1 MNALPRLTQL
11 GGDLVGTAPWRRR
24 LILARPFAYLVA
36 YAVTAGTGHWVAAL
50 APLFLLVVAVVST
63 MHDVVH
69 GVLGLRRRGTDL
81 ALLALGGLVL
91 VSGHAYRRTH
101 QHHHRVFPDESDP
114 EGTAAFG
121 GPLRALA
128 DGPVHIARIWWWAF
142 SRARRGRTRAWL
154 LAEAAVALAQLPAAV
169 LLRGVA
175 PAYSVY
181 VALVLVGGWLYP
193 LLTVH
198 LPHRHFGATAELQAH
213 TLRGRLVPPL
223 LLEQTYHLEHHLYP
237 RVPSHKLPR
246 LARRLEPLLRER
258 GVVPVRVP

>member
-1 MNALPRLTQL
+1 MDGLPPLAQL
-11 GGDLVGTAPWRRR
+11 GNDLVGTSRRRRR
-24 LILARPFAYLVA
+24 LILARPFVYLLA
-36 YAVTAGTGHWVAAL
+36 YALAAGTRHWILAL
-50 APLFLLVVAVVST
+50 AALFLLVVAVVST

-81 ALLALGGLVL
+81 ALFGLGALVL

-114 EGTAAFG
+114 EGIAAHW

-128 DGPVHIARIWWWAF
+128 DGPVHVARIWWWTL
-142 SRARRGRTRAWL
+142 SRTRRPRARAWL
-154 LAEAAVALAQLPAAV
+154 IAEAAVAVALPVAALLLRHAAPAFTLYV
-169 LLRGVA
+169 LL
-175 PAYSVY
+175 
-181 VALVLVGGWLYP
+181 VLTGGWLYP

-198 LPHRHFGATAELQAH
+198 LPHRHFGATPELQAH
-213 TLRGRLVPPL
+213 TLRGRLLPPL

-237 RVPSHKLPR
+237 RVPSHKLPC
-246 LARRLEPLLRER
+246 LARRLEPALRQR

>member
-1 MNALPRLTQL
+1 MDPLPPLADL
-11 GGDLVGTAPWRRR
+11 GAELVGTSRRR
-24 LILARPFAYLVA
+24 RILILARLFAYLA
-36 YAVTAGTGHWVAAL
+36 GYAVSAGTGHWVIAL
-50 APLFLLVVAVVST
+50 ATLFLLVVAVVST

-81 ALLALGGLVL
+81 ALFGLGALVL

-114 EGTAAFG
+114 EGVAARW

-128 DGPVHIARIWWWAF
+128 DGPVHIARIWWWAM
-142 SRARRGRTRAWL
+142 SRTRRRSARGWL
-154 LAEAAVALAQLPAAV
+154 AAEAVVAVTLPVAAV
-169 LLRGVA
+169 LLRDVA
-175 PAYSVY
+175 PAFSLY
-181 VALVLVGGWLYP
+181 VLLVLTGGWLYP
-193 LLTVH
+193 LMTVH
-198 LPHRHFGATAELQAH
+198 LPHRHFGATPELQAH

-246 LARRLEPLLRER
+246 LARRIEPLLRAR
-258 GVVPVRVP
+258 GVEPVRVP

>member
-1 MNALPRLTQL
+1 MDALPRLADL
-11 GGDLVGTAPWRRR
+11 GDDLVGTSPLRRA
-24 LILARPFAYLVA
+24 LILARPSAYLGA
-36 YAVTAGTGHWVAAL
+36 YAVAGATGHWVVAL
-50 APLFLLVVAVVST
+50 AALFLLVVAVVST

-69 GVLGLRRRGTDL
+69 GVLGLRRRGTDV
-81 ALLALGGLVL
+81 ALFLLGALVL

-101 QHHHRVFPDESDP
+101 QHHHRVFPDETDP
-114 EGTAAFG
+114 EGSAAFV

-128 DGPVHIARIWWWAF
+128 DGPVHIARIWWWAL
-142 SRARRGRTRAWL
+142 SRTRRRGPRAWIA
-154 LAEAAVALAQLPAAV
+154 AEGAVAVAQLAAAL
-169 LLRGVA
+169 LLRHAA
-175 PAYSVY
+175 PAYSLY
-181 VALVLVGGWLYP
+181 VLLVLTGGWLYP

-198 LPHRHFGATAELQAH
+198 LPHRHFGERPELQAH

-246 LARRLEPLLRER
+246 LARRLEPVLRAR

>member
-1 MNALPRLTQL
+1 MDGLPPLADL
-11 GGDLVGTAPWRRR
+11 GPDLVGTMRVRRR
-24 LILARPFAYLVA
+24 LILARPFAYLATYGVA
-36 YAVTAGTGHWVAAL
+36 AQTGHWLVAL
-50 APLFLLVVAVVST
+50 AALFLLVVAVVST

-81 ALLALGGLVL
+81 ALLGLGALVL

-114 EGTAAFG
+114 EGIAARW

-128 DGPVHIARIWWWAF
+128 DGPVHVWRIWWWTF
-142 SRARRGRTRAWL
+142 SRTRRRRMRAWL
-154 LAEAAVALAQLPAAV
+154 LLEGAVASALPVAALLLRDRAPAFSLYV
-169 LLRGVA
+169 LL
-175 PAYSVY
+175 
-181 VALVLVGGWLYP
+181 VLTGGWLYP
-193 LLTVH
+193 LLT
-198 LPHRHFGATAELQAH
+198 
-213 TLRGRLVPPL
+213 GRLVPPL

-246 LARRLEPLLRER
+246 LARRLEPALRAR

>member
-24 LILARPFAYLVA
+24 LILARPLAYLVA
-36 YAVTAGTGHWVAAL
+36 YVVAAGTGHWVAAL

-69 GVLGLRRRGTDL
+69 GRLGLRRRGTDV

-121 GPLRALA
+121 GPLRGLGGGA
-128 DGPVHIARIWWWAF
+128 GPSAR
-142 SRARRGRTRAWL
+142 
-154 LAEAAVALAQLPAAV
+154 V
-169 LLRGVA
+169 
-175 PAYSVY
+175 
-181 VALVLVGGWLYP
+181 
-193 LLTVH
+193 
-198 LPHRHFGATAELQAH
+198 
-213 TLRGRLVPPL
+213 
-223 LLEQTYHLEHHLYP
+223 
-237 RVPSHKLPR
+237 
-246 LARRLEPLLRER
+246 
-258 GVVPVRVP
+258 

>member
-1 MNALPRLTQL
+1 MNDLPALTNL
-11 GGDLVGTAPWRRR
+11 GNDLVGTSRRRRR
-24 LILARPFAYLVA
+24 LILARPPAYLA
-36 YAVTAGTGHWVAAL
+36 CYAVAAQTGHWVAAL
-50 APLFLLVVAVVST
+50 AALFLLVVAVVST

-69 GVLGLRRRGTDL
+69 GVLGLRRRGTDI
-81 ALLALGGLVL
+81 ALFALGALVM

-114 EGTAAFG
+114 EGIAAHW

-128 DGPVHIARIWWWAF
+128 DGPLHVARIWWWAF
-142 SRARRGRTRAWL
+142 SRTRRLRLRAWL
-154 LAEAAVALAQLPAAV
+154 LAEAAAALALPIAAV
-169 LLRGVA
+169 LLRTAA
-175 PAYSVY
+175 PAFSLY
-181 VALVLVGGWLYP
+181 VVLVLTGGWLYP

-198 LPHRHFGATAELQAH
+198 LPHRRFGATPELQAH